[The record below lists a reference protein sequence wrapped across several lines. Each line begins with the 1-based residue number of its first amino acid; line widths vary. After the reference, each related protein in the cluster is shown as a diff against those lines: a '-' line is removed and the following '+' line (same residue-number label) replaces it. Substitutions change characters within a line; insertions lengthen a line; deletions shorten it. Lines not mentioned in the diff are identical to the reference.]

1 MVKIELHG
9 ILGEKMK
16 KSLWHLAVSSV
27 SEAVR
32 AIECNTN
39 TFYKT
44 LYSLDKEY
52 VKYRVLINGKDFKI
66 FKPEEEIKDEFD
78 AVLNSNLFTKYD
90 KNDLQTIDV
99 IPVLE
104 GDGGGGGKGGK
115 GGKFGVFGIIFG
127 GLLAFTG
134 IGLIFLAPTLGFLSL
149 GLITAGLGMAAMG
162 FLGLMSSPPPFVAPE
177 FSRPDVA
184 SPKDPNGGGRSYL
197 FNGPANTAGEGGP
210 IPIGYGRL
218 TVGTKTI
225 SATYYHTYVDG
236 AAD

>member
-16 KSLWHLAVSSV
+16 KNLWELSVSSV

-39 TFYKT
+39 IFYKT
-44 LYSLDKEY
+44 LYSLDKENI
-52 VKYRVLINGKDFKI
+52 KYRVLINGKDFKI
-66 FKPEEEIKDEFD
+66 FKEEHEIQNEYEK
-78 AVLNSNLFTKYD
+78 VIHSNLFTKYD
-90 KNDLQTIDV
+90 SNDLKTIDV

-115 GGKFGVFGIIFG
+115 GKGIFGIIFG

-134 IGLIFLAPTLGFLSL
+134 IGLIFLAPTFAFL
-149 GLITAGLGMAAMG
+149 GLGLVTAGLAIGATG

-177 FSRPDVA
+177 FQRPDVS
-184 SPKDPNGGGRSYL
+184 SPRDPNGGGRSYL

-210 IPIGYGRL
+210 VPIGYGRL
-218 TVGTKTI
+218 AVGSKTV
-225 SATYYHTYVDG
+225 SATYYHTYVAG